1 MGAPDIWPGVV
12 TGRLAFGKSE
22 KYKNSCSDDC
32 DPCYRHP
39 HSGGDAMSQPPSVGP
54 YPTPRRSPRFAFDAL
69 VKLVVGP
76 LDNPQQLWSRSTD
89 ISQGG
94 IGVNLTAG
102 ELKLDELVSLQ
113 IPLPEIP
120 LPKQHSVDLRASVR
134 YRVGV
139 HCGFA
144 FLELNEDQ
152 QTAIRTAC
160 DALARAQ
167 PRIRTPP
174 R

>member
-1 MGAPDIWPGVV
+1 MIRAIVI
-12 TGRLAFGKSE
+12 AIF
-22 KYKNSCSDDC
+22 
-32 DPCYRHP
+32 
-39 HSGGDAMSQPPSVGP
+39 GGDAMPQPPSVDP

-76 LDNPQQLWSRSTD
+76 LDKPQQLWSRSTD

-102 ELKLDELVSLQ
+102 DLKLDELVSIQ
-113 IPLPEIP
+113 IPLPEIS
-120 LPKQHSVDLRASVR
+120 LPKQRSVDLRASVR
-134 YRVGV
+134 YRIEL

-144 FLELNEDQ
+144 FVELNEDQ
-152 QTAIRTAC
+152 QTAIMTAC

-167 PRIRTPP
+167 PRSRTPL